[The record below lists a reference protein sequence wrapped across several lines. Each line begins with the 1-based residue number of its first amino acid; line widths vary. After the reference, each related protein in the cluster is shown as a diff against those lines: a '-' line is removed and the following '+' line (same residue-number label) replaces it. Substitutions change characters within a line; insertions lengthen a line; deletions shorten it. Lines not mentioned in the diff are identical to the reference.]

1 MDYAE
6 LLMEVRQ
13 RTGVAGAIERGSYY
27 VANAERML
35 EKQIKTAA
43 MQTTADLATDA
54 DGVATLPSDFL
65 QLTNARDALIFG
77 NQLSTS
83 TPSTTVSISYFSKLP
98 SVEAGGTNWLI
109 DAEPEL
115 YLQAV
120 ALQVY
125 LGNNKPQEAAATAE
139 IVRGIVE
146 GVNSADIR
154 YRLLNRKIEVGGIQ

>member
-54 DGVATLPSDFL
+54 GPRH
-65 QLTNARDALIFG
+65 ARSETAGRFPGIFRR
-77 NQLSTS
+77 
-83 TPSTTVSISYFSKLP
+83 
-98 SVEAGGTNWLI
+98 WL
-109 DAEPEL
+109 ENP
-115 YLQAV
+115 
-120 ALQVY
+120 
-125 LGNNKPQEAAATAE
+125 GRT
-139 IVRGIVE
+139 
-146 GVNSADIR
+146 
-154 YRLLNRKIEVGGIQ
+154 